1 MLITQLGGDTVLT
14 AVAPEIMLQPG
25 ETPDP
30 AYFAYRLGTG
40 FFFIA
45 LVAVHTALLAGW
57 AEMKHALGLAVVAS
71 ILEVQYHRA
80 TLPLWYSIE
89 LIFFSMPSPLSADI
103 TGSANWKIARRA
115 RPPRIRA
122 RWASRIDVRVR
133 AETR

>member
-14 AVAPEIMLQPG
+14 AVAPEIMPQPG

-45 LVAVHTALLAGW
+45 LVAVHTALLAGR

-80 TLPLWYSIE
+80 TLPLWYSIA
-89 LIFFSMPSPLSADI
+89 LMFVSIPLALA
-103 TGSANWKIARRA
+103 GGYY
-115 RPPRIRA
+115 RIRQLEDSKA
-122 RWASRIDVRVR
+122 PTAPS
-133 AETR
+133 E